1 MTAIYA
7 LLYLPHWMRDDIGA
21 MKGWLTLKVFYY
33 NGVRMFR

>member
-21 MKGWLTLKVFYY
+21 MKGWL
-33 NGVRMFR
+33 